1 LVLQYKRGKIIYLE
15 TILYIMNEVEIEI
28 INEMDMK
35 IRALEDRVKELEK
48 FKDIVK
54 SGLMTVTK
62 YSI

>member
-1 LVLQYKRGKIIYLE
+1 
-15 TILYIMNEVEIEI
+15 MNEVEIEI